1 MFTLL
6 KIRTLFYILQ
16 NSPRK
21 GDLVDIHTHP
31 SPSITYKTCNIN
43 QLKKKK
49 KQTLLL
55 YLILLLTTP
64 LYIIVLSL
72 RMVVLYNLFCHKKAG
87 Y

>member
-6 KIRTLFYILQ
+6 KIHTLFYILQ

-43 QLKKKK
+43 QLKKKTK
-49 KQTLLL
+49 TNFTTLPDITFNHPSIYHNAEPKNGSPLQF
-55 YLILLLTTP
+55 ILP
-64 LYIIVLSL
+64 
-72 RMVVLYNLFCHKKAG
+72 
-87 Y
+87 